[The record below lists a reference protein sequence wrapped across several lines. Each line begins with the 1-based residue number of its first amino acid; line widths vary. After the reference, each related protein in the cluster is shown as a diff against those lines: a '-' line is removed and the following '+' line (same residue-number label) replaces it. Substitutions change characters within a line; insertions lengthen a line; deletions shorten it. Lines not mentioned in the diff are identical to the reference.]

1 MRVMVTGG
9 YGFIGTHLAE
19 RLRHEGHDV
28 WVVDDRSTSRERGPV
43 GRWSDVTDLAW
54 RARPAADAD
63 QKRIDQI
70 YHLACPASPLHYMKS
85 PIKTIETA
93 VVGTIHML
101 ALARDHGA
109 RLLLA
114 STSEVYGDPEVHPQP
129 ESYLGR
135 VSTLG
140 PRACYDEGKR
150 CAEAACWAYRT
161 ERGVDAR
168 VARIFNTYG
177 PGMAAGDGRLVP
189 NLVLAALAGEPMPI
203 RGDGQ
208 QTRSF
213 CYVSD
218 TVDALV
224 RIMQEPA
231 REHLPVYNVGN
242 PMEVAVDEIA
252 HSVAS
257 AVNSEHRRIPYCFC
271 TLPADKDD
279 PQRRCPDIS
288 RIKRELGWE
297 PRVGLDEGLLRTV
310 EWFRTHR

>member
-1 MRVMVTGG
+1 MRILVTGG
-9 YGFIGTHLAE
+9 SGFIGTHLVE
-19 RLRHEGHDV
+19 KLRGEHHDV
-28 WVVDDRSTSRERGPV
+28 VIVDDNSTSRERGPA
-43 GRWSDVTDLAW
+43 GPMSDVTHPDW
-54 RARPAADAD
+54 ARLKLTGGDDRVDA
-63 QKRIDQI
+63 I
-70 YHLACPASPLHYMKS
+70 YHLACPASPLHYQKS
-85 PIKTIETA
+85 PIKTIQTA
-93 VVGTIHML
+93 VVGTLNML
-101 ALARDHGA
+101 ALAAETGA

-150 CAEAACWAYRT
+150 CAEAACWAYKT
-161 ERGVDAR
+161 EKKVDVR
-168 VARIFNTYG
+168 IARIFNTYG
-177 PGMAAGDGRLVP
+177 PGMAAHDGRLIP
-189 NLVLAALAGEPMPI
+189 NLVLAALSGEPLPV
-203 RGDGQ
+203 RGNGQ

-242 PMEVAVDEIA
+242 SFEVAVDEIA
-252 HSVAS
+252 Y
-257 AVNSEHRRIPYCFC
+257 AVMGAIVPGRRATYSRRN
-271 TLPADKDD
+271 LPPDKDD

-297 PRVGLDEGLLRTV
+297 PKVGLDEGLRRTV